1 MVVPLAGFLG
11 GIGMGYFEKLYL
23 NRRFERMS
31 FAKMFICKTLIY
43 LVIVFGFIIV
53 TSILG
58 QMVRDGDSTSNLE
71 KWGDL
76 YAFLSSFA
84 FYSAMIFV
92 GMIISVSLFF
102 AEVGNYL
109 GASKLN
115 NFLFGKY
122 HRPIIED
129 RIFMFLDMKSSTTI
143 AEELGHVSY
152 FNMLKDYFS
161 TISPET
167 EDYFAEIYQ
176 YVGDE
181 IVLSWSQEDG
191 LENDN
196 CLRCFFA
203 MKDALEGRAAYF
215 SNTYGTAPVFK
226 AGVHIGEVTSGEIGE
241 QKKEIVY
248 TGDPLNT
255 TARIQSLCNEFEVD
269 LLISSQLV
277 EALDL
282 KGRADLRNL
291 GSAKLRGRL
300 ENVELFTLSDFPIH

>member
-43 LVIVFGFIIV
+43 LVIVFGFIVV

-58 QMVRDGDSTSNLE
+58 QIVRDGDSTSNLE
-71 KWGDL
+71 KWADL
-76 YAFLSSFA
+76 SAFLSNFG

-109 GASKLN
+109 GSSKLN

-143 AEELGHVSY
+143 AEELGHVRY

-161 TISPET
+161 TISPKT
-167 EDYFAEIYQ
+167 VDYFAEIYQ

-181 IVLSWSQEDG
+181 IVLSWSRRDG

-203 MKDALEGRAAYF
+203 MRDALEDRASYF
-215 SNTYGTAPVFK
+215 LKTYGTVPVFK

-255 TARIQSLCNEFEVD
+255 TARIQSLCNEFKVD

-282 KGRADLRNL
+282 KEGAHLKNL
-291 GSAKLRGRL
+291 GFTKLRGRL
-300 ENVELFTLSDFPIH
+300 EDVELFTLSDYANH